1 MLYSIVH
8 LYYNFGVVRRCGAHY
23 TDAPQGC
30 KAPNR
35 KKIQKIQLVD
45 STSLF
50 LLFMHCSGGLS
61 KADISGFNT
70 PMPEFLSIYPKVNP
84 F

>member
-1 MLYSIVH
+1 MLYSVVH

-23 TDAPQGC
+23 TDATQGC

-45 STSLF
+45 SISLF
-50 LLFMHCSGGLS
+50 LLFMHCSGGCPRQTFPVSIRLCQNS
-61 KADISGFNT
+61 YLYT
-70 PMPEFLSIYPKVNP
+70 PR
-84 F
+84 

>member
-1 MLYSIVH
+1 MLYSVVH

-45 STSLF
+45 SAGLF
-50 LLFMHCSGGLS
+50 LFAGSAGG
-61 KADISGFNT
+61 AVQG
-70 PMPEFLSIYPKVNP
+70 
-84 F
+84 